1 MQYETPS
8 VRVVEMM
15 TDANFMS
22 SSSDVVDGSVE
33 SVEYEDW

>member
-1 MQYETPS
+1 MQYVTPS

-22 SSSDVVDGSVE
+22 SSTDVLNGGLE

>member
-1 MQYETPS
+1 MQYVAPS

-15 TDANFMS
+15 TDAYFLS
-22 SSSDVVDGSVE
+22 SSIDVVDGSVE

>member
-1 MQYETPS
+1 MQYVTPS

-15 TDANFMS
+15 TDANFLS
-22 SSSDVVDGSVE
+22 SSIDVVDGSVE